1 MRKEPVQQY
10 IGFNVHGNEYMLP
23 ILKVRE
29 IITMPLITALPQLPH
44 YVKGVT
50 NLRGSVIPI
59 VNLKTLLNSGEEDS
73 VGNTVIVLTTGKV
86 VFGIIVD
93 GITGVIKIDN
103 AKIEPPE
110 SFFNSNIDR
119 IEGIAKLDNKLI
131 VLLDTKK
138 LLPLND
144 ISLMEDTILN
154 VSEVNDG
161 ENVEVLKEINTLGG
175 KVTVNELYNAKEYF
189 GDKID
194 ENDPRQ
200 KVFEKIIMLI
210 DALSSHDYN
219 TIERITSDLVN
230 ETESSLFKEIGKI
243 TRNLHDSLEEFK
255 TAVDSGLD
263 KLTNDDVPNA
273 VDKLEFVI
281 SKTEDAAN
289 KTVAVVERYFE
300 ESDEFWRCI
309 QKVSGNQDDIQ
320 YLKSFKDSLDGDMTT
335 IITAQQFQD
344 ITGQTI
350 RKVINLVHKVEV
362 ELVRIITNFG
372 MPMKIDSEKVLLKVE
387 SLQYDTADIA
397 GNGVQKVTQS
407 DVESLL
413 QDYGF

>member
-1 MRKEPVQQY
+1 VQQY
-10 IGFNVHGNEYMLP
+10 IGFNVNGNEYMLP

-59 VNLKTLLNSGEEDS
+59 VNLRTLLNSGGEDII
-73 VGNTVIVLTTGKV
+73 GNTVIVLTTGKV

-93 GITGVIKIDN
+93 GITGVIKVDGT
-103 AKIEPPE
+103 KIEPPE

-119 IEGIAKLDNKLI
+119 IEGVAKLDNKLI

-154 VSEVNDG
+154 VTEINDG
-161 ENVEVLKEINTLGG
+161 ANVEVLKEMNTLGG
-175 KVTVNELYNAKEYF
+175 KVTVKELYNAKEYF
-189 GDKID
+189 GDKIV

-200 KVFEKIIMLI
+200 KVFEKMIMLI

-219 TIERITSDLVN
+219 TIERITNDLAN
-230 ETESSLFKEIGKI
+230 ETESSLFKEVGKI
-243 TRNLHDSLEEFK
+243 TRKLHDSLEEFK

-289 KTVAVVERYFE
+289 KTMAVVERYFE
-300 ESDEFWRCI
+300 ESDEFSRRI
-309 QKVSGNQDDIQ
+309 RKVSGNEDDIQ
-320 YLKSFKDSLDGDMTT
+320 YLMSFKDSLDADMTT

-350 RKVINLVHKVEV
+350 RKVIDLVHKVEV
-362 ELVRIITNFG
+362 ELVRLITNFG
-372 MPMKIDSEKVLLKVE
+372 MPMKIDPEQVLQKAGSVE
-387 SLQYDTADIA
+387 NNTADIA
-397 GNGVQKVTQS
+397 CPGMEKVTQS

>member
-1 MRKEPVQQY
+1 MQQY
-10 IGFNVHGNEYMLP
+10 IGFNVNGNEYMLP

-59 VNLKTLLNSGEEDS
+59 VNLRTLLNSGGEDII
-73 VGNTVIVLTTGKV
+73 GNTVIVLTTGKV

-93 GITGVIKIDN
+93 GITGVIKVDGT
-103 AKIEPPE
+103 KIEPPE

-119 IEGIAKLDNKLI
+119 IEGVAKLDNKLI

-154 VSEVNDG
+154 VTEINDG
-161 ENVEVLKEINTLGG
+161 ANVEVLKEMNTLGG
-175 KVTVNELYNAKEYF
+175 KVTVKELYNAKEYF
-189 GDKID
+189 GDKIV

-200 KVFEKIIMLI
+200 KVFEKMIMLI

-219 TIERITSDLVN
+219 TIERITNDLAN
-230 ETESSLFKEIGKI
+230 ETESSLFKEVGKI
-243 TRNLHDSLEEFK
+243 TRKLHDSLEEFK

-289 KTVAVVERYFE
+289 KTMAVVERYFE
-300 ESDEFWRCI
+300 ESDEFSRRI
-309 QKVSGNQDDIQ
+309 RKVSGNEDDIQ
-320 YLKSFKDSLDGDMTT
+320 YLMSFKDSLDADMTT

-350 RKVINLVHKVEV
+350 RKVIDLVHKVEV
-362 ELVRIITNFG
+362 ELVRLITNFG
-372 MPMKIDSEKVLLKVE
+372 MPMKIDPEQVLQKAGSVE
-387 SLQYDTADIA
+387 NNTADIA
-397 GNGVQKVTQS
+397 CPGMEKVTQS

>member
-1 MRKEPVQQY
+1 MREDTVQQY
-10 IGFNVHGNEYMLP
+10 IGFNVNSSEYMLP

-29 IITMPLITALPQLPH
+29 IITMPSITALPQLPH

-50 NLRGSVIPI
+50 NLRGSIIPI
-59 VNLKTLLNSGEEDS
+59 LNLKTLLNSGEEDIS
-73 VGNTVIVLTTGKV
+73 GNTVIVLTTGKV

-93 GITGVIKIDN
+93 GITGVIKVDEN
-103 AKIEPPE
+103 KIEPPE

-119 IEGIAKLDNKLI
+119 IEGVAKLDDKLI

-138 LLPLND
+138 LLPLDD
-144 ISLMEDTILN
+144 ITLMEDTILKVN
-154 VSEVNDG
+154 EVGDG
-161 ENVEVLKEINTLGG
+161 ENVEVTKEIESLGG
-175 KVTVNELYNAKEYF
+175 TITVKELYNAKEFF

-194 ENDPRQ
+194 GNDPRQ
-200 KVFEKIIMLI
+200 IVFEKMVQLI

-219 TIERITSDLVN
+219 TIENITNDLVQ
-230 ETESSLFKEIGKI
+230 ETGGTLFKEVGKI
-243 TRNLHDSLEEFK
+243 TRKLHDSLEDFK

-263 KLTNDDVPNA
+263 KLTNDDVPSA

-289 KTVAVVERYFE
+289 KTMAVVERYFE
-300 ESDEFWRCI
+300 ESDEFSRCI
-309 QKVSGNQDDIQ
+309 QRVSGNEDDIE
-320 YLKSFKDSLDGDMTT
+320 YLKEFRDSMDGDMTD

-350 RKVINLVHKVEV
+350 RKVIDLVHKVEV
-362 ELVRIITNFG
+362 ELVRLITNFG
-372 MPMKIDSEKVLLKVE
+372 MPMKIDSEKVLLKADSV
-387 SLQYDTADIA
+387 QDDTADIA
-397 GNGVQKVTQS
+397 SYGAEKVTQS

>member
-1 MRKEPVQQY
+1 MQQY
-10 IGFNVHGNEYMLP
+10 IGFNVNDNEYMLP

-29 IITMPLITALPQLPH
+29 IITMPSITALPQLPH

-59 VNLKTLLNSGEEDS
+59 VNLKTLLNSGEEDV
-73 VGNTVIVLTTGKV
+73 VGNTVIVLTSGKV

-93 GITGVIKIDN
+93 GITGVIKIDETI
-103 AKIEPPE
+103 IEPPE
-110 SFFNSNIDR
+110 SFFNCNIDR
-119 IEGIAKLDNKLI
+119 IEGVAKLDDKLV
-131 VLLDTKK
+131 VLLDIKK

-144 ISLMEDTILN
+144 VSLMEDTILN
-154 VSEVNDG
+154 VNEDG
-161 ENVEVLKEINTLGG
+161 NVINVEVLREIDTLGG
-175 KVTVNELYNAKEYF
+175 KVTVKELYDARDYF

-194 ENDPRQ
+194 DDDPRQ
-200 KVFEKIIMLI
+200 RVFDKMILLI

-219 TIERITSDLVN
+219 TIESITSDLVK
-230 ETESSLFKEIGKI
+230 ETEGSLFKEVGKI
-243 TRNLHDSLEEFK
+243 TRKLHDSLEDFK
-255 TAVDSGLD
+255 SSVDSSLD

-289 KTVAVVERYFE
+289 KTLAIVERYFE
-300 ESDEFWRCI
+300 ESDEFSRHI
-309 QKVSGNQDDIQ
+309 QRVDGDEDDIE
-320 YLKSFKDSLDGDMTT
+320 YLKSFKESLDGDMTD

-350 RKVINLVHKVEV
+350 RKVIDLVHKVEV
-362 ELVRIITNFG
+362 ELLRLITNFG
-372 MPMKIDSEKVLLKVE
+372 MPLKIDSDKVYQKADSGHDDDTDIASHAMEKV
-387 SLQYDTADIA
+387 S
-397 GNGVQKVTQS
+397 QS

-413 QDYGF
+413 QEYGF

>member
-73 VGNTVIVLTTGKV
+73 VGNTVIVVTTGKV

-103 AKIEPPE
+103 ANIEPPE

-119 IEGIAKLDNKLI
+119 IEGVAKLDNKLI

-154 VSEVNDG
+154 VSEVNGG

-243 TRNLHDSLEEFK
+243 TRKLHDSLEEFK